1 MRGNRLIYEWKG
13 GSFYVSVKLRTYP
26 SAKPTLTLSSY
37 LRQNVGLGE
46 GSVGSSRCAS
56 KKEKDAG
63 EERRKCRFLPRPTHY
78 CKPLFILS
86 FKYLPRWPSVTLGN
100 KTPYWRATH
109 APPTNVYLRC
119 NDEDDKENVKKAI
132 SLISK
137 TTTSHVHQ
145 SFLYISF
152 PFLHDYDVKMPNFA
166 FYGGRRQATT
176 IYFSF
181 WAWIWSLE
189 NSTSGGFA
197 YNWQSG

>member
-1 MRGNRLIYEWKG
+1 MQVPPALN
-13 GSFYVSVKLRTYP
+13 
-26 SAKPTLTLSSY
+26 TLSQAFIHPFLQISST
-37 LRQNVGLGE
+37 LAISHTGEQN
-46 GSVGSSRCAS
+46 R
-56 KKEKDAG
+56 
-63 EERRKCRFLPRPTHY
+63 
-78 CKPLFILS
+78 
-86 FKYLPRWPSVTLGN
+86 
-100 KTPYWRATH
+100 YWRATH
-109 APPTNVYLRC
+109 APPTNVYLRW

-145 SFLYISF
+145 TFLYISF

-197 YNWQSG
+197 YNWQSKWVGIIAIKTERTEIHFFSDVIVAVASLDLKVPSSC

>member
-1 MRGNRLIYEWKG
+1 MQVPPAPN
-13 GSFYVSVKLRTYP
+13 
-26 SAKPTLTLSSY
+26 TLSQAFIHPFLQISST
-37 LRQNVGLGE
+37 LAISHTREQN
-46 GSVGSSRCAS
+46 R
-56 KKEKDAG
+56 
-63 EERRKCRFLPRPTHY
+63 
-78 CKPLFILS
+78 
-86 FKYLPRWPSVTLGN
+86 
-100 KTPYWRATH
+100 YWRATH

-119 NDEDDKENVKKAI
+119 NDEDDNENVKKAT

-145 SFLYISF
+145 TFLYISF

-197 YNWQSG
+197 YNWQSKWVGIIAIKTERTEIHFFSDVIVAVASMDLKVPSSC